1 MAGRAKIVIDAKK
14 LSLYEDLVWEL
25 EQRGHTINDNSR
37 LKITFLSPY
46 TPRMSYNIKHLI
58 GKLEKYIFSNGN
70 KTVQKSELSEILG
83 ISRPTLDKW
92 IRQGWLEI
100 DPPRDDLFNNGVAF
114 KIDLNN
120 IKNQLMNMALH
131 LLPKHDFGNKK
142 IAKVKTCLL

>member
-14 LSLYEDLVWEL
+14 LSLYKGLVREL

-58 GKLEKYIFSNGN
+58 GKLEKYISINGN
-70 KTVQKSELSEILG
+70 KTVKKGELAKILG

-92 IRQGWLEI
+92 IGQGWLEI
-100 DPPRDDLFNNGVAF
+100 DPPRDKLFNNNGVAF

-120 IKNQLMNMALH
+120 IKNQFMNMALQ
-131 LLPKHDFGNKK
+131 LLPL
-142 IAKVKTCLL
+142 V

>member
-1 MAGRAKIVIDAKK
+1 
-14 LSLYEDLVWEL
+14 
-25 EQRGHTINDNSR
+25 
-37 LKITFLSPY
+37 
-46 TPRMSYNIKHLI
+46 MSYNIKHLI

-142 IAKVKTCLL
+142 NA